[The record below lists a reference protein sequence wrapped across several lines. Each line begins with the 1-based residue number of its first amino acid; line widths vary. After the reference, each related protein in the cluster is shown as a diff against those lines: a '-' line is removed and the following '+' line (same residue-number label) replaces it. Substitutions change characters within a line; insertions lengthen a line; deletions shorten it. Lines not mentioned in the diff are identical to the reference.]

1 MPIGVVE
8 RGPDGGPT
16 LLARLPA
23 GPIDP
28 GGAGTSAERRAGL
41 EGQAGMIEI
50 DLPCGTRVRVDALVD
65 GRALARVLGAEAAPM
80 IQVAPGTKVHLACR
94 PVSMRYGFD
103 GLSAKVASVLA
114 LDPFSGHLFCFRS
127 KRGDYLKI
135 LYWDGSGL
143 CLFAKRLERG
153 RFVWPPI
160 VDGALLLTPAQLALL
175 IEAIDW
181 RRTVAPALPAR
192 PVAV

>member
-1 MPIGVVE
+1 
-8 RGPDGGPT
+8 
-16 LLARLPA
+16 
-23 GPIDP
+23 
-28 GGAGTSAERRAGL
+28 
-41 EGQAGMIEI
+41 
-50 DLPCGTRVRVDALVD
+50 
-65 GRALARVLGAEAAPM
+65 M

-103 GLSAKVASVLA
+103 GLGAKVASVLA

-127 KRGDYLKI
+127 RRGDYLKI

-160 VDGALLLTPAQLALL
+160 VDGGLILTPAQLALL
-175 IEAIDW
+175 LEAIDW
-181 RRTVAPALPAR
+181 RRTVAPPLPAR
-192 PVAV
+192 PTAV

>member
-1 MPIGVVE
+1 MP
-8 RGPDGGPT
+8 
-16 LLARLPA
+16 
-23 GPIDP
+23 
-28 GGAGTSAERRAGL
+28 
-41 EGQAGMIEI
+41 
-50 DLPCGTRVRVDALVD
+50 
-65 GRALARVLGAEAAPM
+65 APM
-80 IQVAPGTKVHLACR
+80 SMDLRLRIARSSGAARSVAAARRFAVSPLAPGTKVYLACR

-114 LDPFSGHLFCFRS
+114 LDPYSGHLFLFRS

-160 VDGALLLTPAQLALL
+160 VDGALVLTPAQLALL
-175 IEAIDW
+175 VEAIDW
-181 RRTVAPALPAR
+181 RRTVAPTLPAR
-192 PVAV
+192 PTAV